1 MNANMKPLRILALL
15 VVVGAFTALLS
26 SQAKADSLNA
36 GVAGVNGKVQL
47 LASNPAAP
55 LADFTLTPPDTGTVQ
70 TKIAFKST
78 RTVVQ
83 NAEIDVIGDLTLTVL
98 EREATL
104 NPSEDYA
111 GPVYG
116 ERVTRNVTRQVV
128 FVLPREM
135 GAEPKA
141 TASASAT
148 AVIAVENFPELL
160 PTIYAVNRPPVVE
173 DERCEMPSNIGEDY
187 AGPSC
192 SGTMVVT
199 HNVLSVSSGGTE
211 DYRGFDSAP
220 RAGNQVTIVLTL
232 HLTREGSLDTA
243 PDTAPSAGPMKV
255 PADELQRVLG
265 TTDVNYLVSG
275 GSLEIV
281 DWPFWV

>member
-1 MNANMKPLRILALL
+1 MTANMKSLRILVL
-15 VVVGAFTALLS
+15 VLVVGAFSALS
-26 SQAKADSLNA
+26 SQAKAESLNA
-36 GVAGVNGKVQL
+36 GVAAVNGKIQL
-47 LASNPAAP
+47 VTSNPAAS
-55 LADFTLTPPDTGTVQ
+55 LAEFTIISPDTGTVQ

-83 NAEIDVIGDLTLTVL
+83 NAEIDVSGDLTLTVL
-98 EREATL
+98 EREVTL

-116 ERVTRNVTRQVV
+116 ERVAHNVTRQVV
-128 FVLPREM
+128 FVFPREM
-135 GAEPKA
+135 GAGPKA
-141 TASASAT
+141 KVSAT
-148 AVIAVENFPELL
+148 ALIAFENSPELL
-160 PTIYAVNRPPVVE
+160 PAIYAVNWPPVVE

-220 RAGNQVTIVLTL
+220 RAGNQVEIVLSL
-232 HLTREGSLDTA
+232 YPTREGY
-243 PDTAPSAGPMKV
+243 
-255 PADELQRVLG
+255 LG
-265 TTDVNYLVSG
+265 TASFVVG
-275 GSLEIV
+275 
-281 DWPFWV
+281 